1 VFNSLS
7 DRLTATFKNLRG
19 KGKLSEA
26 DVDATVREIRRALL
40 DADVAVPVVREFTA
54 AVKERALSAE
64 VNEALNPGQQV
75 VKIVNDQLQEILGG
89 QTRRIRMAKTGPTII
104 MLAGLQ
110 GAGKTTLAGKLSYW
124 LKSQGHR
131 PLLVASDLQRPNA
144 VTQLKV
150 VGERAGVPV
159 WAPHPGTTSEFDDP
173 TGDPVEVARE
183 GVEHARSKL
192 YDVVI
197 VDTAGRLGVDQPLMR
212 QARDI
217 RDAVQPDEVLF
228 VIDAMIGQD
237 AVQTAQA
244 FNEGVDFTG
253 VVLSKLDGDAR
264 GGAALSVA
272 SVTGKP
278 IMFASTGEGVKDFEQ
293 FHPDRMASRILDMGD
308 VMTLIEQAEKT
319 WDQAEAQKMAKK
331 FADQEDFT
339 FEDFL
344 AQMQQLKKM
353 GSMKKLLGMMP
364 GMAGMRE
371 QLENFDESALTRIE
385 AIIQSMTPH
394 ERVAPKIMNGSRR
407 ARIAKGSGATVQEVN
422 QLMERF
428 GQAQKMMRKMSQGK
442 GMPNL
447 PGMGGG
453 APGMGPQGGNP
464 MAGMQGMQGMQ
475 GLPGVGG
482 GKSSKSKAKKKGSR
496 SGNPAKRAQEAAA
509 AQNRSKA
516 PTGSSFGQP
525 QQPEQNLKDL
535 PKGFEK
541 FLK

>member
-1 VFNSLS
+1 
-7 DRLTATFKNLRG
+7 
-19 KGKLSEA
+19 
-26 DVDATVREIRRALL
+26 
-40 DADVAVPVVREFTA
+40 
-54 AVKERALSAE
+54 
-64 VNEALNPGQQV
+64 
-75 VKIVNDQLQEILGG
+75 
-89 QTRRIRMAKTGPTII
+89 M
-104 MLAGLQ
+104 
-110 GAGKTTLAGKLSYW
+110 
-124 LKSQGHR
+124 
-131 PLLVASDLQRPNA
+131 
-144 VTQLKV
+144 
-150 VGERAGVPV
+150 
-159 WAPHPGTTSEFDDP
+159 
-173 TGDPVEVARE
+173 
-183 GVEHARSKL
+183 
-192 YDVVI
+192 
-197 VDTAGRLGVDQPLMR
+197 
-212 QARDI
+212 
-217 RDAVQPDEVLF
+217 F
-228 VIDAMIGQD
+228 V
-237 AVQTAQA
+237 
-244 FNEGVDFTG
+244 
-253 VVLSKLDGDAR
+253 
-264 GGAALSVA
+264 
-272 SVTGKP
+272 
-278 IMFASTGEGVKDFEQ
+278 STGEGVKDFEQ
-293 FHPDRMASRILDMGD
+293 FHPDRMASRMLDMGD

-464 MAGMQGMQGMQ
+464 MAGMQGMQG
-475 GLPGVGG
+475 LPGAGG